1 MRHPYAFGVDFWAAA
16 VTLFKMLT
24 GRVCLGLSFITSSNS
39 SRCQV
44 PWYADSAI
52 DVKSIVLYEKL
63 EIDDDEMDHVT
74 KDFMRKVSSYLFL
87 PCYCNS
93 SPCDIRCSKSYHP
106 NVYVAAPTCI
116 PIPISKTCQCFSFSP
131 CFLFTHPVL
140 HPAIGFLSPGKLSLS
155 RLSGFPHHNL
165 HRVMLTSLY
174 LSSLGNPTM
183 TAPTRTHTL
192 NSIGLRREVGMLK

>member
-24 GRVCLGLSFITSSNS
+24 GRVCLGLSFIISSNS

-74 KDFMRKVSSYLFL
+74 KDFMRKVSSYFSCLAIVTHHHAI
-87 PCYCNS
+87 S
-93 SPCDIRCSKSYHP
+93 DAQKATI
-106 NVYVAAPTCI
+106 PT
-116 PIPISKTCQCFSFSP
+116 ST
-131 CFLFTHPVL
+131 
-140 HPAIGFLSPGKLSLS
+140 
-155 RLSGFPHHNL
+155 
-165 HRVMLTSLY
+165 
-174 LSSLGNPTM
+174 
-183 TAPTRTHTL
+183 
-192 NSIGLRREVGMLK
+192 